1 MVSHTVRM
9 FGIVLWAFWGLFSLS
24 AKDPLSNAGVRLPIS
39 DATDRVFVPIS
50 AGKEASHAWVGQ
62 IVDDN
67 QGFLWFGTRDG
78 LYRYDGYQVRP
89 YSPHP
94 NGADGAALFQECC
107 VGFVPGITRYS
118 LFKDNTGKIWIA
130 ADESLYHYDSETEK
144 FSHLPFAS
152 GELRLVR
159 NINQDRTGMIWL
171 ATMQGLIRYNP
182 ANGKIAHFLHNETD
196 STTLGSNYVRATLE
210 TKDGTFWV
218 ATNVS
223 VDLFDRQTGRV
234 MVHLPLRNPLQ
245 TPANIGNPYVRLLE
259 DHSGVVWI
267 ASARDGLAFVDRL
280 RTKLTFLAL
289 ASGSDPEPGAWAIL
303 EDRDRALWVGTERGL
318 LKLDRDRERFIRYR
332 NDPADPNSLPAN
344 WVLALFEDRD
354 SGLWVATAN
363 SGVARLSKHP
373 LPFRRYRRRPEASG
387 PSGRD
392 YVFTAYEDSRGVI
405 WAGSKGAINRI
416 DLKTGRYAVQPI
428 GENTVVNAIIA
439 DRSGQ
444 FWIGTGDG
452 SLFRFNPATQKSVV
466 YGRNAANFLGCGN
479 NEVRAL
485 FVDHLGTLW
494 AGSGD
499 SLCSF
504 DSASNRFRVYKIDV
518 PGPNDVVAIAEDT
531 AGILWLGSRQAG
543 LHRFDPAT
551 GKFTTFRHSAKE
563 GSLSS
568 DVVTSILVDRSGT
581 IWAGTLDGLNRLDAA
596 TGKFTVY
603 LARDGLPSSKINGV
617 VEDASGDLWITT
629 TYGLSHFKPRSRT
642 FNNYYRSDGVLDD
655 LTGAW
660 KGRSGQLFF
669 GSYDGLTALSPDAVD
684 EKLVTPRVVL
694 TNFQISDKPVPVGA
708 DSPLKESISV
718 AKALTLSHTQ
728 NILSFEFADLS
739 YADPERTRYRYRLG
753 KLESGWT
760 EVASTQHFV
769 RYSTL
774 APGEYVF
781 QVEARTS
788 SGNWT
793 EKGAEV
799 RIVILPPW
807 WSSWQFRLA
816 YALALGL
823 MIWFSWRLRVRQL
836 AKQLNLQFEERLRE
850 RTRIARELHDTL
862 LQSFH
867 GLMLQFRAVYNLLPS
882 RPAEA
887 RETLEGALDQARQ
900 AITEGRDAVQGL
912 RESAIKTNDLAQAL
926 QTLSEE
932 LNRGEI
938 KQHSV
943 LSRFDVQGTPR
954 DLHPIVRDEV
964 YRIAGEAL
972 RNSFRHAQAHRI
984 EVEVRYDEQ
993 QLRLRVR
1000 DDGKGIDP
1008 KVLREGRT
1016 GHFGLPGM
1024 RERAGRIGSDLDVWS
1039 ELETGTE
1046 VEVTV
1051 PASIAYTASRARH
1064 RSRLFDRKTVK
1075 KP

>member
-1 MVSHTVRM
+1 MVSRRTLRI
-9 FGIVLWAFWGLFSLS
+9 FGFALWVSGGLFSLS
-24 AKDPLSNAGVRLPIS
+24 AKDPLSNAGVRLPIG

-67 QGFLWFGTRDG
+67 QGFLWFGTSDS

-89 YSPHP
+89 YVPHAD
-94 NGADGAALFQECC
+94 GADGAVFFQECC
-107 VGFVPGITRYS
+107 AVGLSRYS
-118 LFKDNTGKIWIA
+118 LFRDHSGKIWIA
-130 ADESLYHYDSETEK
+130 AGESVYQYESETEK
-144 FSHLPFAS
+144 FSHLPFS
-152 GELRLVR
+152 PGELQGLVR
-159 NINQDRTGMIWL
+159 DVNQDGTGMIWL
-171 ATMQGLIRYNP
+171 ASGRGLTRYNP
-182 ANGKIAHFLHNETD
+182 SNGKSARFLHNETD

-210 TKDGTFWV
+210 TRDGTFWV

-245 TPANIGNPYVRLLE
+245 TPTKRGNPYVRLLE
-259 DHSGVVWI
+259 DRSGTVWI

-280 RTKLTFLAL
+280 HTKLTFLAL
-289 ASGSDPEPGAWAIL
+289 ASGSDPEPGAWTIL
-303 EDRDRALWVGTERGL
+303 EDQDSALWVGTERGL
-318 LKLDRDRERFIRYR
+318 LRLDRDRERFIRYR
-332 NDPADPNSLPAN
+332 NDPADPNSLPAD
-344 WVLALFEDRD
+344 WVLALFEDGD
-354 SGLWVATAN
+354 SGLWVGMAN
-363 SGVARLSKHP
+363 AGVARFSQHP
-373 LPFRRYRRRPEASG
+373 LPFRRYQRRPKASDPSG
-387 PSGRD
+387 PN

-416 DLKTGRYAVQPI
+416 DLKTGQYTVQPI

-439 DRSGQ
+439 DSSGQ
-444 FWIGTGDG
+444 FWIGSGDG

-466 YGRNAANFLGCGN
+466 YEHNAANSSGCGN
-479 NEVRAL
+479 NDVRAL

-494 AGSGD
+494 VGSGD
-499 SLCSF
+499 RLCSF
-504 DSASNRFRVYKIDV
+504 DPVSNRFRVYNTGV
-518 PGPNDVVAIAEDT
+518 QGPNEIDAIAEDR
-531 AGILWLGSRQAG
+531 AGILWIGSRHAG

-581 IWAGTLDGLNRLDAA
+581 IWAGTQDGLNRLDAA

-603 LARDGLPSSKINGV
+603 LAHDGLPSSNINGV
-617 VEDASGDLWITT
+617 VDDASGDLWITT
-629 TYGLSHFKPRSRT
+629 TYGLSHFRARSRT

-660 KGRSGQLFF
+660 KGRSGQLYF
-669 GSYDGLTALSPDAVD
+669 GSYDGLTVLAPDAMD
-684 EKLVTPRVVL
+684 EKIVTPRVVL

-718 AKALTLSHTQ
+718 AKALTLCHSQ

-739 YADPERTRYRYRLG
+739 YTDPERTRYRYRLG
-753 KLESGWT
+753 RLESGWN
-760 EVASTQHFV
+760 EVVSTQHLV
-769 RYSTL
+769 RYTTL
-774 APGEYVF
+774 APGEYLF

-788 SGNWT
+788 SGDWT
-793 EKGAEV
+793 KKGAEV

-807 WSSWQFRLA
+807 WSTWQFRLA
-816 YALALGL
+816 CAFALGL
-823 MIWFSWRLRVRQL
+823 TMWFSWHLRVRQL
-836 AKQLNLQFEERLRE
+836 AKQFNLQFEERLRE
-850 RTRIARELHDTL
+850 RTRIARDLHDTM

-867 GLMLQFRAVYNLLPS
+867 GMMLQFRAVYNLLPS

-900 AITEGRDAVQGL
+900 AITEGRDAVLGL
-912 RESAIKTNDLAQAL
+912 RESAIEANDLAQAL

-932 LNRGEI
+932 LNRGETSQ
-938 KQHSV
+938 KSV
-943 LSRFDVQGTPR
+943 LSRIDVQGTSR

-964 YRIAGEAL
+964 YWIAGEAL
-972 RNSFRHAQAHRI
+972 RNAFRHAQAHRI
-984 EVEVRYDEQ
+984 EVEVRYDERQ
-993 QLRLRVR
+993 FRLRVR
-1000 DDGKGIDP
+1000 DDGNGVDP
-1008 KVLREGRT
+1008 KVLREGRA

-1024 RERAGRIGSDLDVWS
+1024 RERAGRIGGNLDVWS
-1039 ELETGTE
+1039 ELESGTE

-1051 PASIAYTASRARH
+1051 PGSIAYTTSRARH
-1064 RSRLFDRKTVK
+1064 RSRLFGRKTVM